1 MYNYVQVILFII
13 HGADFGTYL
22 DRYLA
27 INNQDPAIGVLY
39 KTISASWAVTAN
51 PKRGKSSEQQ
61 EVPTAEVAAHD
72 GYQQPPGDDDTHE
85 RGDDACKS
93 RCGGLDPMGD
103 VELAAS
109 LV

>member
-1 MYNYVQVILFII
+1 MGLILGLIW
-13 HGADFGTYL
+13 TV
-22 DRYLA
+22 YLA

-93 RCGGLDPMGD
+93 RCGGLDPMGGRG
-103 VELAAS
+103 VGS
-109 LV
+109 